1 MSLSDYLR
9 SLTNQLVGRRAAIY
23 VDEDGQLQEV
33 APHKYFSV
41 ASIDDDYG
49 KHDVARGKVNYI
61 HKDAALAKYSND
73 LTPQDILNIK
83 TMSFYGTE
91 LFASFSNLY
100 NYTLFDQKSQFMSEV
115 TVFWRSTIDT
125 GYKVVEDEEDGKRVY
140 KLKPSS
146 KKKGTPAQVIKKA
159 TVLAN
164 TFVVDYGIYD
174 IIEDP
179 EKQGNRLFPLVVF
192 QPNTYV
198 GMNQSLVDRL
208 KNKQKELDAINQ
220 RVRENYTMDLGT
232 ILAFNGKKFRDGI
245 TPTEIFSQL
254 KKTRFTVAT
263 ESGEDGDPTN
273 NQPMLQ
279 REDVSLM
286 RDIQNYLLIKE
297 SFKTE
302 IKEIANVSAMIMGT
316 QTGYI
321 GLKTQQNSAALASN
335 SVQYSFTGVIQLH
348 ADAAA
353 IAIEKIKQKVAKEP
367 TRMKWQNL
375 LGEDGVERIKALK
388 DDPYTSFSLSIS
400 TRDIID
406 PTRKQRMLGMLDN
419 LMATGQIDFAD
430 WLNVEDAKTM
440 TELKEYARYSV
451 AKKAEMQRVAA
462 MIQQATA
469 QQQTETMAQ
478 GQQAVKQT
486 EMSGNLAKQNTINVT
501 KMAQEMI
508 KQGASQEEVA
518 QFIAGAAGG
527 EEQQGGG
534 MPPEQG
540 GGEMPPEM
548 MQGGGGMPP
557 QGGQPPM

>member
-1 MSLSDYLR
+1 
-9 SLTNQLVGRRAAIY
+9 
-23 VDEDGQLQEV
+23 
-33 APHKYFSV
+33 
-41 ASIDDDYG
+41 
-49 KHDVARGKVNYI
+49 
-61 HKDAALAKYSND
+61 
-73 LTPQDILNIK
+73 
-83 TMSFYGTE
+83 
-91 LFASFSNLY
+91 
-100 NYTLFDQKSQFMSEV
+100 
-115 TVFWRSTIDT
+115 
-125 GYKVVEDEEDGKRVY
+125 
-140 KLKPSS
+140 
-146 KKKGTPAQVIKKA
+146 
-159 TVLAN
+159 
-164 TFVVDYGIYD
+164 
-174 IIEDP
+174 
-179 EKQGNRLFPLVVF
+179 
-192 QPNTYV
+192 
-198 GMNQSLVDRL
+198 
-208 KNKQKELDAINQ
+208 
-220 RVRENYTMDLGT
+220 
-232 ILAFNGKKFRDGI
+232 
-245 TPTEIFSQL
+245 
-254 KKTRFTVAT
+254 
-263 ESGEDGDPTN
+263 
-273 NQPMLQ
+273 
-279 REDVSLM
+279 
-286 RDIQNYLLIKE
+286 
-297 SFKTE
+297 
-302 IKEIANVSAMIMGT
+302 
-316 QTGYI
+316 
-321 GLKTQQNSAALASN
+321 
-335 SVQYSFTGVIQLH
+335 
-348 ADAAA
+348 
-353 IAIEKIKQKVAKEP
+353 
-367 TRMKWQNL
+367 MKWQNL
-375 LGEDGVERIKALK
+375 LGEEGVERIKALK

-548 MQGGGGMPP
+548 MQGGEGMPP